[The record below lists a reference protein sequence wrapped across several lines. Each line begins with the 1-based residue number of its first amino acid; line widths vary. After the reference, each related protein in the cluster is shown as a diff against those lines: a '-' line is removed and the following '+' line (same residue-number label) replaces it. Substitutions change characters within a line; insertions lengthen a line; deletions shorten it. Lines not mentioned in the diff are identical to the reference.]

1 MVPFPAA
8 RSLAVAAVASGLAL
22 AGCDGGAPPPPAPPA
37 APVTLPPPTL
47 PRPPPPLGR
56 AELLGALDEA
66 ASAFASGSPGPA
78 TDVAGRRFT
87 IRQAFGCSPPP
98 PGQPAGGLDDGQA
111 RLLRRPGGDTLELNL
126 RPADWIDAPMIA
138 GAGAAWEAV
147 EGFWLQWPWM
157 RADGCPAPA
166 QAEAPQPAA
175 AAPAAAAPATPTVA
189 AAPVTAPLA
198 PPPQTA
204 GLAAVFAHG
213 SSRLAQRDGRAFRH
227 LIRGEAAA
235 QPAAAGYRLV
245 LEGRF
250 AAFPDGRAIRC
261 AAPAPQARPVCV
273 AAAEIDRIAF
283 ESAEGELLSEWRRG

>member
-1 MVPFPAA
+1 MVSFPAA
-8 RSLAVAAVASGLAL
+8 RSLAVASVASGLAL
-22 AGCDGGAPPPPAPPA
+22 AGCDAGAPPPPAPPA
-37 APVTLPPPTL
+37 APVTLPPPAL

-56 AELLGALDEA
+56 AELLDALDEA
-66 ASAFASGSPGPA
+66 ASAFAAGSPGPA

-87 IRQAFGCSPPP
+87 IRQAFGCSPPAAGEP
-98 PGQPAGGLDDGQA
+98 TGGLDDGQA

-126 RPADWIDAPMIA
+126 RPADWIAAPMIA

-147 EGFWLQWPWM
+147 EGFWLPWPWM
-157 RADGCPAPA
+157 RADGCPTLAPA
-166 QAEAPQPAA
+166 EPPQPAPAPA
-175 AAPAAAAPATPTVA
+175 AAPAKAPVA
-189 AAPVTAPLA
+189 ATPVTAPVA
-198 PPPQTA
+198 TPPQTA

-227 LIRGEAAA
+227 VIRGEAAA
-235 QPAAAGYRLV
+235 QPPAGGYRLV

-261 AAPAPQARPVCV
+261 AAPGPQARPVCV

-283 ESAEGELLSEWRRG
+283 ETAEGELLSEWRRG